1 MMKIFQMLMNWLI
14 FSTGT
19 SNTLGSE
26 NSPLPLFVSMTERL
40 GDGLQ
45 NHLGRFDS
53 GSTLQKKTLKKT

>member
-26 NSPLPLFVSMTERL
+26 NSPFVSMTERL

-45 NHLGRFDS
+45 NHLCQFDS
-53 GSTLQKKTLKKT
+53 DSTLHRELV